1 MDVNFEMALLELQR
15 KTFLKDHQERM
26 EIMSTFLRECEEAS
40 RKREEAS
47 KMQEENDAALD
58 ELLNGF

>member
-1 MDVNFEMALLELQR
+1 MDTELEIALLELQR

-26 EIMSTFLRECEEAS
+26 EIVTAFLRECDEAS
-40 RKREEAS
+40 RKCKEAS

>member
-1 MDVNFEMALLELQR
+1 MDTELEMSLLELQR

-26 EIMSTFLRECEEAS
+26 EIVTAFLRECDEAS
-40 RKREEAS
+40 RKCKEAS
-47 KMQEENDAALD
+47 KIQEENDASLD

>member
-26 EIMSTFLRECEEAS
+26 EIVTEFLRECDDAS
-40 RKREEAS
+40 RKCEEAS
-47 KMQEENDAALD
+47 KIQEENDASLD

>member
-1 MDVNFEMALLELQR
+1 MDTELEMALLELQR

-26 EIMSTFLRECEEAS
+26 EIVTAFLRECGEAS
-40 RKREEAS
+40 RKCKEVS
-47 KMQEENDAALD
+47 KIQEENDAALD